1 MDKHFKA
8 INPQVSEQDIID
20 RLLFSQI
27 IEALYCYEEG
37 VLNSIFE
44 ANIGSIYGWGFPSPG
59 IFQFINEYGI
69 KNFVKRSK
77 TLSTSYGKYFELPST
92 LNNVSDIKKFLQ
104 ND

>member
-1 MDKHFKA
+1 MKPKV
-8 INPQVSEQDIID
+8 PEKEIIE

-59 IFQFINEYGI
+59 IFEFINEYGI
-69 KNFVKRSK
+69 KDFVKRSK
-77 TLSTSYGKYFELPST
+77 YLSTSYGKYFDLPST
-92 LNNVSDIKKFLQ
+92 LNSVSNIKKFLQ
-104 ND
+104 HD

>member
-1 MDKHFKA
+1 MKPKVH
-8 INPQVSEQDIID
+8 EQEIID

-37 VLNSIFE
+37 VLNSNFE

-59 IFQFINEYGI
+59 IFQFINKYGI
-69 KNFVKRSK
+69 KNFVKRSQY
-77 TLSTSYGKYFELPST
+77 LSTSYGKYFDLPPT
-92 LNNVSDIKKFLQ
+92 LNDVKGIKQLLQ